1 MSGGFQFPERLQA
14 AIALRLAARVVES
27 ELLTQELGQIAAVDE
42 LASIQQL
49 GNICNSSSLRQRPL
63 DLVL

>member
-14 AIALRLAARVVES
+14 AIVSSLATRAVES
-27 ELLTQELGQIAAVDE
+27 ELLTQELGQFAAVDE

-49 GNICNSSSLRQRPL
+49 GNIGNGSRL
-63 DLVL
+63 